1 MNVIDQSEHFRPE
14 MIASTHTC
22 LNNKHNT
29 KGLFIHFHFVSG
41 AFAGNARKFRTEF
54 LQDFPTPGTGPYFD
68 TTVSSN
74 VTGLV
79 GKTVHLICKVKN
91 LGNRTVSK
99 FEFHLSFGRTLFCLL
114 ASSSTFRASKS
125 KRELRVTSHSSSFRE
140 EEVGII

>member
-1 MNVIDQSEHFRPE
+1 MSLYWVTNFFP
-14 MIASTHTC
+14 
-22 LNNKHNT
+22 
-29 KGLFIHFHFVSG
+29 FSG

-91 LGNRTVSK
+91 LGNRTVSE
-99 FEFHLSFGRTLFCLL
+99 FE
-114 ASSSTFRASKS
+114 
-125 KRELRVTSHSSSFRE
+125 SH
-140 EEVGII
+140 

>member
-1 MNVIDQSEHFRPE
+1 MLADKNL
-14 MIASTHTC
+14 TG
-22 LNNKHNT
+22 N
-29 KGLFIHFHFVSG
+29 LFLFSFVSG

-91 LGNRTVSK
+91 LGNRTVSYICTHK
-99 FEFHLSFGRTLFCLL
+99 VHLRDLL
-114 ASSSTFRASKS
+114 EMR
-125 KRELRVTSHSSSFRE
+125 
-140 EEVGII
+140 I